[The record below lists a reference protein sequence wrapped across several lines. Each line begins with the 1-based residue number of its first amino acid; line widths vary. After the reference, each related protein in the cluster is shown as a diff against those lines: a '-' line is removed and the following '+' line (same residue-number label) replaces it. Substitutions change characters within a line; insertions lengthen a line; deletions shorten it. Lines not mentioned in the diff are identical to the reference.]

1 MVLAAA
7 LLIPAARAFKNLVHL
22 PYQVATGQL
31 DNGIILTPD
40 DEVGF
45 VSSRLR
51 VPFLK
56 GLNMLGVPCVET
68 DDAGIRLGSFDPK
81 SGRSVGHFLFGS
93 AEGWLILGAIVLFG
107 YVTLLLGCF
116 FLSSVSEGLRIGW
129 EKRLEQRAFTTFRE
143 RWLGLW
149 TEDDEA
155 INGLRATMELSVS
168 FIGDLAV
175 REHIFVSDLISL
187 PSRPLYRIIAPIF
200 NRLIRPLLD
209 SKIRE
214 IVIKTAQGNDR
225 PAAHVV
231 AVSPHP
237 ILQTPESEV
246 PPLPDH
252 LQTSIRQH
260 ADHHANELGPKLRVL
275 LSQPSMTAGLEGF
288 SKTLSGRELVHTSYF
303 DHQEVI
309 DLLALNICWS
319 RAGNQ
324 PRRASTSLE
333 VVHWFHDFKRLQ
345 GAAMPQRGI
354 GLRPKRRQPLSLR
367 DKQDAA

>member
-1 MVLAAA
+1 V
-7 LLIPAARAFKNLVHL
+7 
-22 PYQVATGQL
+22 
-31 DNGIILTPD
+31 
-40 DEVGF
+40 
-45 VSSRLR
+45 
-51 VPFLK
+51 
-56 GLNMLGVPCVET
+56 
-68 DDAGIRLGSFDPK
+68 
-81 SGRSVGHFLFGS
+81 
-93 AEGWLILGAIVLFG
+93 EGWLILGAIVLFG

-168 FIGDLAV
+168 FISDLAV

-354 GLRPKRRQPLSLR
+354 GLRPKRRQSLSLR
-367 DKQDAA
+367 DTQDAA